1 MLSTQGVAV
10 RGLVVVRIFLVK
22 RVDLT
27 RMIRPTYEL
36 YTQCVVMLTGVR
48 KRKFDVGRSSVD
60 ITGLVLAKKKWKKN
74 KIKELYNRHSRIN
87 SLAQQLDSHTGTTKK
102 GNSERTP
109 TSEDKPGRCH
119 TQEAAVDSSSPYQ

>member
-36 YTQCVVMLTGVR
+36 YAQRVVMLTGVR
-48 KRKFDVGRSSVD
+48 KCKFDVGRGSVD
-60 ITGLVLAKKKWKKN
+60 TTGLVLAKKEWKN
-74 KIKELYNRHSRIN
+74 
-87 SLAQQLDSHTGTTKK
+87 
-102 GNSERTP
+102 
-109 TSEDKPGRCH
+109 
-119 TQEAAVDSSSPYQ
+119 